1 MPSIPNTSK
10 TAWPR
15 PAGPRPGG
23 RTGLTSRP
31 RRAAGTVPS
40 LPRTAQVRGGAGR
53 QDQAPGGPPA
63 LSAVGLAVV
72 LVGVL
77 LPMVDFFIVNVA
89 LPTIDSDLHASQA
102 MLELVVSGYATAY
115 ALLLVLGGRLGDS
128 LGRKRL
134 FMIGMAAFTLTSL
147 ACGLAPTA
155 LALVIGRVA
164 QGASAALM
172 VPQVLA
178 TIQAATTGERRTR
191 ALGRYGATGG
201 LAAVLGQVLGGL
213 LISANIDSTGWR
225 PIFLVNVPIG
235 LTGLVLARRYVPDT
249 RHGNAA
255 RVDGRGTMLLG
266 LSVLAV
272 LIPLTE
278 GRSLRWPDW
287 IIALLAAAPLL
298 ASAFAIAEV
307 RTERAG
313 RTPLVPPS
321 LLRHASMRRGLLLA
335 LPFFAG
341 FGAFMFCYALLVQQG
356 LHDSALTAGVG
367 LVPMAATFLLASLS
381 TSRLLSRYGAKVLA
395 AGGLLQAVGLAV
407 LAVTVYL
414 GWPGL
419 SVLWLAPGLAIA
431 GLGQGLVMSP
441 LFGIVLSEVPPAVAG
456 AGSGV
461 LTTTQQT
468 ALALGVATLGSLF
481 LAMASDGAGVRTGFI
496 TVLAIQIGIAFAVA
510 SGARRLPGWRR
521 QASLAGSTS
530 AEVLAAG
537 AQH

>member
-1 MPSIPNTSK
+1 VRVSQQ
-10 TAWPR
+10 
-15 PAGPRPGG
+15 
-23 RTGLTSRP
+23 SRP
-31 RRAAGTVPS
+31 RQADGPQG
-40 LPRTAQVRGGAGR
+40 LTAI
-53 QDQAPGGPPA
+53 
-63 LSAVGLAVV
+63 GLTVV

-89 LPTIDSDLHASQA
+89 LPTIDADLHASQP

-134 FMIGMAAFTLTSL
+134 FLIGMAAFTIASL
-147 ACGLAPTA
+147 ACGLAPSA
-155 LALVIGRVA
+155 LALVVGRVA

-213 LISANIDSTGWR
+213 LVSANIDGTGWR

-235 LTGLVLARRYVPDT
+235 LAGLILAWRYVPDT

-255 RVDGRGTMLLG
+255 RVDARGTVLLG
-266 LSVLAV
+266 LTVLAV
-272 LIPLTE
+272 LVPLTE

-287 IIALLAAAPLL
+287 TIALLAAAPL
-298 ASAFAIAEV
+298 AAAAFVVAQV

-356 LHDSALTAGVG
+356 MHDSALKAGAG

-381 TSRLLSRYGAKVLA
+381 TSRLLARYGARVLA
-395 AGGLLQAVGLAV
+395 AGALLQAAGLTV
-407 LAVTVYL
+407 LALTVFA
-414 GWPGL
+414 GWSGL
-419 SVLWLAPGLAIA
+419 SVVWLAPGLAIA

-441 LFGIVLSEVPPAVAG
+441 LFGIVLSDVPPAVAG

-461 LTTTQQT
+461 LTTTQQA

-481 LAMASDGAGVRTGFI
+481 LAMADDGTGVRTGFI
-496 TVLAIQIGIAFAVA
+496 TVLAIQVVVALAVA
-510 SGARRLPGWRR
+510 AGARRLPGWRR
-521 QASLAGSTS
+521 LHQPAVPQPAGPSAASR
-530 AEVLAAG
+530 
-537 AQH
+537 

>member
-1 MPSIPNTSK
+1 MPPTPNSV
-10 TAWPR
+10 R
-15 PAGPRPGG
+15 PAQRSAGGPSVRPAQSPDAPGLSSI
-23 RTGLTSRP
+23 GLTI
-31 RRAAGTVPS
+31 
-40 LPRTAQVRGGAGR
+40 
-53 QDQAPGGPPA
+53 
-63 LSAVGLAVV
+63 V

-77 LPMVDFFIVNVA
+77 LPMLDFFIVNVA
-89 LPTIDSDLHASQA
+89 LPTIDADLRASQP

-134 FMIGMAAFTLTSL
+134 FLIGMAAFTLTSL
-147 ACGLAPTA
+147 ACGLAPNA
-155 LALVIGRVA
+155 IALVIGRIA
-164 QGASAALM
+164 QGASAAMM

-178 TIQAATTGERRTR
+178 TIQAATTGQRRAK

-213 LISANIDSTGWR
+213 LVSANIDGAGWR

-235 LTGLVLARRYVPDT
+235 LVGLVLANRYVPDT

-255 RVDGRGTMLLG
+255 RVDGQGTVLLG
-266 LSVLAV
+266 LAVLAV

-278 GRSLRWPDW
+278 GRSLGWPPW
-287 IIALLAAAPLL
+287 TIALLAAAPLFI
-298 ASAFAIAEV
+298 AAFA
-307 RTERAG
+307 RTEIRIERAG

-321 LLRHASMRRGLLLA
+321 LLRHASMRRGLVLA

-395 AGGLLQAVGLAV
+395 AGGLLQAAGLAV
-407 LAVTVYL
+407 LGVTVYL

-419 SVLWLAPGLAIA
+419 SVLALAPGLAIA
-431 GLGQGLVMSP
+431 GFGQGLVMSP
-441 LFGIVLSEVPPAVAG
+441 LFGVVLSEVPPASAG

-468 ALALGVATLGSLF
+468 ALALGVATLGSMF
-481 LAMASDGAGVRTGFI
+481 LALAGDGTGVKTGF
-496 TVLAIQIGIAFAVA
+496 TAVLAIQIVIAFVVTG
-510 SGARRLPGWRR
+510 GARRLPSWRR
-521 QASLAGSTS
+521 REQPAQAPA
-530 AEVLAAG
+530 AEMLAAAG
-537 AQH
+537 QH